1 VQNIHQPKL
10 EVLFEKAEIV
20 AVKPKD
26 NREKIDIATLNAEI
40 TKTVEKINTLRADI
54 DEIINEIKA

>member
-1 VQNIHQPKL
+1 MQNRHQPKP

-26 NREKIDIATLNAEI
+26 NREKIDIEELNSEEAKTLKKSTNYVRI
-40 TKTVEKINTLRADI
+40 
-54 DEIINEIKA
+54 